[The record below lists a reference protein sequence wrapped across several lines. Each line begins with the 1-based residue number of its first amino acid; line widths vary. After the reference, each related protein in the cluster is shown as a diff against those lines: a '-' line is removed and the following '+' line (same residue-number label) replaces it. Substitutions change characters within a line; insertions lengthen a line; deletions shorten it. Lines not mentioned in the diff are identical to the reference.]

1 MQSVGSYL
9 HKQLRP
15 WSDMSSNLTMHKYS
29 RFFTRPELPYYL
41 IIWSTLFLCALGLTM
56 VLSASTVTSLSESG
70 NTYSIF
76 IKQFF
81 FLIIGGFGFYW
92 SHRVRGLIWPKIAR
106 YSLSISIIILLLP
119 FIPNLGKNING
130 NRNWIEIAGFTL
142 QPSEFAKFGLILWC
156 ALQLRK
162 IGDAP
167 SKLKNFLRLL
177 PGLFVI
183 EILILFGND
192 LGTALLVLIIFVG
205 VLFIS
210 GAPMKLFAAIGV
222 FGVVIGSAFV
232 LSSNYRMGRFAA
244 LFDPF
249 DERYYKFA
257 GWQPA
262 HSIMGLASG
271 GLWGSGLGASKQK
284 WANLAEAHTDFI
296 FSVIGEELGLLGTLL
311 VLALYAAL
319 IYSILRVALKT
330 KDDFSRYVTAGVA
343 CWLIAQI
350 TINVG
355 SATSLVPVIG
365 VTLPLISYGGSSLL
379 ANLIAIGYV
388 LGVARR
394 TPEIADGIKASRL
407 RKMNQ

>member
-15 WSDMSSNLTMHKYS
+15 WSDMSGNLTMHKYS
-29 RFFTRPELPYYL
+29 RFFARPELPYYL

-296 FSVIGEELGLLGTLL
+296 FSVIGEELGLLGSLL
-311 VLALYAAL
+311 VLILYAAL

-330 KDDFSRYVTAGVA
+330 KDNLSRYACAGIA
-343 CWLIAQI
+343 CWFIAQI
-350 TINVG
+350 TINIG
-355 SATSLVPVIG
+355 SVTSLLPVIG

-379 ANLIAIGYV
+379 ANLIALGFV

-394 TPEIADGIKASRL
+394 TPEIAEGIKASRM
-407 RKMNQ
+407 RKASQ